1 MYQRCYVA
9 VGNGF
14 AQAVPYAMF
23 QGGQIGPM
31 ALSRSTR
38 LNASVS
44 EVQNS
49 PNAVLVTPAQLSG
62 NGNGNGN
69 GVNTI
74 VPAENQSGELA
85 LVRREYQDGTVGAP
99 MTISIGFANTSG
111 GTAYPI
117 IGDGN
122 TIAVASGRWAAL
134 PGSGFTISGTYGMS
148 TLAMLRTFSANS
160 PIKLTNIQLNFS
172 AIGFLSAGS
181 VLAAET
187 TLDGSVNTKNLNLQT
202 WLQPDNFQTLVTNIP
217 QPSDN
222 PFRMLL
228 DPFTSLIIGV
238 PNGYTVTATLAVQS
252 VSKGYDLKRV

>member
-1 MYQRCYVA
+1 MYKRCYVA

-23 QGGQIGPM
+23 QSGQIGEMPI
-31 ALSRSTR
+31 SRSTR
-38 LNASVS
+38 VNASVS
-44 EVQNS
+44 EVNAS
-49 PNAVLVTPAQLSG
+49 PNAVLVTAAQLAG
-62 NGNGNGN
+62 NGNGG
-69 GVNTI
+69 GSNTI
-74 VPAENQSGELA
+74 VAAESQSGELA

-134 PGSGFTISGTYGMS
+134 PGSGFTISGTYGTS

-160 PIKLTNIQLNFS
+160 PIKITNIQLNFS

-217 QPSDN
+217 QPADN
-222 PFRMLL
+222 PFRMIL

-238 PNGYTVTATLAVQS
+238 PNSYTVTATLAVQS
-252 VSKGYDLKRV
+252 VSKAHDMKRV